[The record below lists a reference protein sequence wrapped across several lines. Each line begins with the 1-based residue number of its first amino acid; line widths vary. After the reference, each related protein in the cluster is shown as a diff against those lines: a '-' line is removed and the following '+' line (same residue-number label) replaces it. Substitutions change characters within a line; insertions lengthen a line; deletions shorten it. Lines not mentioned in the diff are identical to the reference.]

1 MKLSIIPQEPILLR
15 GSVRTNLDPLDQ
27 FSDNEIWKDCVMMA
41 LREKTVILVTHQ
53 VEFLSQVD
61 TILVMEGGKITQSG
75 NYDNLL
81 TSGTAFEKLVSA
93 HEEAITELEQSNE
106 IKTHTEESQDFYVA
120 KNESEE
126 EISTEGQLEAQLTQE
141 EEKEKGDVVWKTFWD
156 YISFSKVSFMLCWII
171 LAQSAFVALQTA
183 SMFWLALAIEV
194 PKLTSATLIGVDSL
208 ISFAS
213 VAFVCLKS
221 LFGAHLGIKASTA
234 FFPSSR
240 LLSSMLLCCSL
251 TRLLWEGFYPE

>member
-1 MKLSIIPQEPILLR
+1 M
-15 GSVRTNLDPLDQ
+15 
-27 FSDNEIWKDCVMMA
+27 
-41 LREKTVILVTHQ
+41 
-53 VEFLSQVD
+53 
-61 TILVMEGGKITQSG
+61 
-75 NYDNLL
+75 
-81 TSGTAFEKLVSA
+81 SA

-194 PKLTSATLIGVDSL
+194 PKITSAILIGVYAL
-208 ISFAS
+208 ISFSSAG
-213 VAFVCLKS
+213 FVYVRS
-221 LFGAHLGIKASTA
+221 LFTAHLGLKASTA
-234 FFPSSR
+234 FFNSFTTAIFNAP
-240 LLSSMLLCCSL
+240 MLFFDSTPVGRIL
-251 TRLLWEGFYPE
+251 TRVRFHSQWKRKSKQFPLITI